1 MDFVVLGSDLGE
13 GERIERGELGQ
24 GFVPFGDASLGFGDL
39 GLESLDLRGA
49 GVDDL
54 ACLPQG
60 RKASFEL
67 FGRTQQGARACC
79 VFARCQAGC

>member
-1 MDFVVLGSDLGE
+1 MLGSDPGE
-13 GERIERGELGQ
+13 GEGIERGELGQ
-24 GFVPFGDASLGFGDL
+24 GFVPFGDAPLEFGDL

-49 GVDDL
+49 VVDDL

-67 FGRTQQGARACC
+67 FGRTQQGARAFC